1 MWRWIT
7 SSRTNKVIAEVL
19 AVLLVLAL
27 ASFAGA
33 WHFRGQMQAAKKAE
47 KVQQE
52 RADTLVKEGE
62 VREEVFRK
70 ALGATE
76 VPLKNALAGVRE
88 AKTSL
93 AQVEAARRDRWAPP
107 AVENGDLVAR
117 FEQALKGI
125 K

>member
-1 MWRWIT
+1 MWKWIT
-7 SSRTNKVIAEVL
+7 SSRTNKVIAGVL
-19 AVLLVLAL
+19 AVLLALAL
-27 ASFAGA
+27 ASLAGA
-33 WHFRGQMQAAKKAE
+33 WHFRGQMQVAKKAE
-47 KVQQE
+47 KVQRE

-62 VREEVFRK
+62 AREEAFRK

-93 AQVEAARRDRWAPP
+93 AQVEAARRDLWTPP
-107 AVENGDLVAR
+107 AVENGDLVVR
-117 FEQALKGI
+117 FERALEGI